1 MRILF
6 DTNVI
11 LDLMLG
17 RPHGDVA
24 GQLVAAVERER
35 LGGLLCATSVTTVE
49 YLVARARGRAEAKHA
64 IGTLLRLFEVAAV
77 TRAVLESAL
86 ELSFSDYE
94 DAVLHEAARIAEAEG
109 IVTRNGADF
118 KEATLPV
125 FAPMELMAAIA
136 GE

>member
-24 GQLVAAVERER
+24 GRLVAAVERER
-35 LGGLLCATSVTTVE
+35 LAGLLCATSVTTVE
-49 YLVARARGRAEAKHA
+49 YLVSRTRGRREAKHA
-64 IGTLLRLFEVAAV
+64 IRALLRLFEVAAV

-86 ELSFSDYE
+86 ELPFSDYE
-94 DAVLHEAARIAEAEG
+94 DAVLHEAAYAAGAEG
-109 IVTRNGADF
+109 LVTRNGNDF
-118 KEATLPV
+118 RRARLPI
-125 FAPMELMAAIA
+125 FSPEELSAAL
-136 GE
+136 